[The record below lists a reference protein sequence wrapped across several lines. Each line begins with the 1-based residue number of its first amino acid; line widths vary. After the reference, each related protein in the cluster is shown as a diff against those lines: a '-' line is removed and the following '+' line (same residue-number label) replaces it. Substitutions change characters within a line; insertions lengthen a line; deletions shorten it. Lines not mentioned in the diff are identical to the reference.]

1 MLLWILSASPIFT
14 PKRYNLT
21 VNDEENSPG
30 CHGRVGDSHCIN
42 TPGCQTVKFLWA
54 VHAKCQWKAK
64 KGGAFTIICQLGKIV
79 IINTENT
86 KVVENTD
93 KWWHLRGGLDITD
106 YSRGLKHKRRRAT
119 EAIAPASYIGKSL
132 KCLHEMRIVKF
143 VADGRK
149 KNKRSPLVGVFVDSS
164 VLVVF
169 CRLSFQERRLSV
181 RMRWP

>member
-1 MLLWILSASPIFT
+1 M
-14 PKRYNLT
+14 
-21 VNDEENSPG
+21 
-30 CHGRVGDSHCIN
+30 GDSHCIN
-42 TPGCQTVKFLWA
+42 TPGCQTVKFLWT